1 MRKKP
6 LCAPEAVC
14 ISASG
19 DRGEGAMLR
28 EERELLEKT
37 PELGEGQIFIYGG
50 CDLEIRDY
58 FCSSSEQ
65 MKKNQ

>member
-19 DRGEGAMLR
+19 DRAGGATQG
-28 EERELLEKT
+28 EERGLLEKA
-37 PELGEGQIFIYGG
+37 PELGEGQIFISGG
-50 CDLEIRDY
+50 CDLEIRDH
-58 FCSSSEQ
+58 FCPSSEQ